1 MIAARAL
8 REHDASAAAR
18 WERFRG
24 WSSVV
29 RCVLI
34 QLQCGP
40 VAQRLEQGTHNP
52 LVPGSNPGGPSF
64 ISEFIFAAQGS
75 ESNFA
80 LKILFGRI
88 VAGALIALE
97 IAILSALILATRC
110 ANYQDVFV
118 AGNVYFTD
126 ADCYARMT
134 RVRMCAK
141 NPGLVIRRHN
151 FENFPRGT
159 TPHTTAPLDYLIVA
173 LAITLKP
180 FTTRGIDLAGA
191 LISPMFALL
200 GGWFLWWWAWRMKFR
215 YRWMMLSLYAISPI
229 LVHGT
234 ELGRPDHQSLLLL
247 LVTIAICA
255 EWSLR
260 SESAPGWSTLS
271 GIAWGLAIW
280 VSAYEPLV
288 LFGIVV
294 AVSLVQDQQVFLAK
308 SRRTGWISFALIIAV
323 AALIERRIPSMSIFS
338 SNEIFNNW
346 ARTVGELAHV
356 SPLNPI
362 WFRWTGYMIVV
373 APLLIWFS
381 IRKRNGSGLGQ
392 GTTPLIIVLLVA
404 SYFLTIWQARW
415 AYFFVSIFAI
425 ALPSLLDP
433 IKSRAAVWIAFVM
446 SIFPILRGWDARL
459 WPNEMEYAR
468 RIEQRNESV
477 QLRELSINLL
487 SSEVRSF
494 LAPWWLSP
502 SIAYW
507 SGQPAVAGSSHES
520 LSGIADSADFFLTE
534 DWPRARGILENHK
547 VIWVIAYDF
556 ERVSLNSSAIMG
568 RAVSRYSLCY
578 VLDRTPAQ
586 VPRFLVFSAQNGGGK
601 LYRTALGR

>member
-1 MIAARAL
+1 MTIF
-8 REHDASAAAR
+8 
-18 WERFRG
+18 FR
-24 WSSVV
+24 
-29 RCVLI
+29 RI
-34 QLQCGP
+34 
-40 VAQRLEQGTHNP
+40 
-52 LVPGSNPGGPSF
+52 
-64 ISEFIFAAQGS
+64 
-75 ESNFA
+75 
-80 LKILFGRI
+80 GR
-88 VAGALIALE
+88 GALIAIE
-97 IAILSALILATRC
+97 ITIFSMLVLATRC

-134 RVRMCAK
+134 RVRMCSK
-141 NPGLVIRRHN
+141 SPGSVIRHHN

-159 TPHTTAPLDYLIVA
+159 TPHTTAPLDYLILA

-180 FTTRGIDLAGA
+180 FTAHEIDLAGA

-215 YRWMMLSLYAISPI
+215 YRWVMLSLYAISPI

-260 SESAPGWSTLS
+260 AEPAPGWSTLS

-294 AVSLVQDQQVFLAK
+294 AVSLSQDRRAFLAK
-308 SRRTGWISFALIIAV
+308 SRRTGWISFALIIVV
-323 AALIERRIPSMSIFS
+323 AALIERRIPSMSIS
-338 SNEIFNNW
+338 SPNEIFNNW

-362 WFRWTGYMIVV
+362 WFSWTGYMIAV
-373 APLLIWFS
+373 APLLIWFAL
-381 IRKRNGSGLGQ
+381 RRRNGDGLGQ
-392 GTTPLIIVLLVA
+392 RIPPLIIVLLIA

-415 AYFFVSIFAI
+415 AYFFVSIFAT
-425 ALPSLLDP
+425 ALPSLLDS
-433 IKSRAAVWIAFVM
+433 IKSRTAVWIAFVM
-446 SIFPILRGWDARL
+446 SIFPILRDWDARL
-459 WPNEMEYAR
+459 WPNEIEYAR

-477 QLRELSINLL
+477 QLRDLSINLL
-487 SSEVRSF
+487 SSETRPF

-502 SIAYW
+502 AIAYW
-507 SGQPAVAGSSHES
+507 SRQPAVAGSSHES
-520 LSGIADSADFFLTE
+520 LWGIADSADFFLTE
-534 DWPRARGILENHK
+534 DWRRTREILEDHN
-547 VIWVIAYDF
+547 VIWVIAYNF

-568 RAVSRYSLCY
+568 RAASPYSLCY